1 MQINLIVPSNNNNID
16 VILGIEMTNYFTDIS
31 KDEWIKVIEACVPPK
46 FLEMN
51 KKAFELGVNA

>member
-1 MQINLIVPSNNNNID
+1 MGRFSKYVD
-16 VILGIEMTNYFTDIS
+16 GIS
-31 KDEWIKVIEACVPPK
+31 KEEWIKVIENTVPAK